1 MRIKATARKSK
12 AQIIEEV
19 YGRAIQKAKDS
30 GSSQIRSVQITTVAK
45 EIPFAHILGSP
56 EDSVF
61 INLALDIGF
70 HAGTF
75 PQGSL
80 GIFNITPPEAVIIAA
95 DLAVK
100 TGSVD
105 IGFMDR
111 FKGTLIITGP
121 RADVENAMKENLD
134 FFSKELHFKV
144 CDISMK

>member
-1 MRIKATARKSK
+1 MAIRAKARKSA
-12 AQIIEEV
+12 AQIIDEV
-19 YGRAIQKAKDS
+19 YGKAIARAKAS
-30 GSSQIRSVQITTVAK
+30 GAPQIRSVQITTAAK

-56 EDSVF
+56 DDSVF

-70 HAGTF
+70 HAGSF
-75 PQGSL
+75 PEGSL

-100 TGSVD
+100 AGGVD

-111 FKGTLIITGP
+111 FKGTLIITGK
-121 RADVENAMKENLD
+121 RSDVESAMRENLD
-134 FFSKELHFKV
+134 YFSSALNFKV